1 MGCRL
6 SPFDVRWLLVTL
18 PAVLTV
24 AGSVTACG
32 VSPAGETPSPAG
44 MAPAGA
50 SDQIIADAF
59 ATRAHSAQ
67 VEGKGTVVRVL
78 EDDKDGSRHQRFIV
92 RLDSGQTLLIA
103 HNIDL
108 APRVRGLRVRDTVAF
123 FGEYEWSEEGGTIHW
138 THHDPENDHVDG
150 WLQHRGRVYR

>member
-1 MGCRL
+1 
-6 SPFDVRWLLVTL
+6 VTL

-32 VSPAGETPSPAG
+32 TPPAGETPSPAG
-44 MAPAGA
+44 ISPADA
-50 SDQIIADAF
+50 HDRLIADAF
-59 ATRAHSAQ
+59 ATRARGLQ

-92 RLDSGQTLLIA
+92 RLASGQTLLIA

-108 APRVRGLRVRDTVAF
+108 APRVRGLRVRDSVSF
-123 FGEYEWSEEGGTIHW
+123 CGEYEWSEEGGTIHW
-138 THHDPENDHVDG
+138 THHDPEGDHVDG
-150 WLQHRGRVYR
+150 WVRHRGRVYQ